1 MEKKREREE
10 RKMKRRWTAAL
21 LALLLLALCGCASQ
35 KQEAAEVPPEGPE
48 QTAVPVTT
56 EAEPVP
62 TATEAPAPA
71 ASEVPAPAATVT
83 QTADIEEASPAETAA
98 PEEEENIR
106 LTTHWQMA
114 YQELLEDPALLDQV
128 IGQNGDYRKGYFGG
142 WDNSGYLLPFSSYAV
157 ADLDGDGVPEL
168 LLDSA
173 EMGLVDLIG
182 WNGDYV
188 YIGYDNYLGF
198 LPELGASLVHGHWHG
213 AGGSYTYEYSV
224 SRLPQHELIAYFDHS
239 EPGYDQVVWSFL
251 EEGDSW
257 YSGSAEGDSARYD
270 ALVRQYVYPALRVE
284 DLAFYPLDS
293 LRGLAQPQ
301 DLSALPTLEQVVRRF
316 PGTCKRFLEE
326 KGWQNLGLNLAEE
339 GLEAAL
345 WDLDRDGVQELL
357 LRNRELCV
365 LFRYDGIGDRMEYL
379 GQVQGD
385 IVGVQGHELAV
396 RAEDGWMLYSKRHA
410 DFKGGFFTSF
420 SEEYASL
427 IGWVSPNM
435 LASGLL

>member
-1 MEKKREREE
+1 
-10 RKMKRRWTAAL
+10 MKRRWTAAL
-21 LALLLLALCGCASQ
+21 LALLLLALCGCASRG
-35 KQEAAEVPPEGPE
+35 QEIAEIPAAEPE
-48 QTAVPVTT
+48 QSAAPETGGEPSVP
-56 EAEPVP
+56 A
-62 TATEAPAPA
+62 ATEAPAPA
-71 ASEVPAPAATVT
+71 ASEKPKLSAAAEPVQTETEESSPTDSPEPA
-83 QTADIEEASPAETAA
+83 
-98 PEEEENIR
+98 EEEEIK

-114 YQELLEDPALLDQV
+114 YQKLLEDPALLDSV

-168 LLDSA
+168 LLDS
-173 EMGLVDLIG
+173 EQMGLTDLIG
-182 WNGDYV
+182 WNGDYI
-188 YIGYDNYLGF
+188 YIDYDDYLGL

-224 SRLPQHELIAYFDHS
+224 FGLPEHKLLAYFDHS
-239 EPGYDQVVWSFL
+239 EPGYGALTWSFV
-251 EEGDSW
+251 EEDGSW
-257 YSGSAEGDSARYD
+257 YNGAAEGDSARYD

-284 DLAFYPLDS
+284 DLDFYPLDS

-301 DLSALPTLEQVVRRF
+301 ELSELPTLEQVARRF

-410 DFKGGFFTSF
+410 DFKGAFFTSF

>member
-1 MEKKREREE
+1 
-10 RKMKRRWTAAL
+10 MKRCWTAAL
-21 LALLLLALCGCASQ
+21 LALLLLVLCGCAAGER
-35 KQEAAEVPPEGPE
+35 KAEETPAEAPVELSEETAAPE
-48 QTAVPVTT
+48 TK
-56 EAEPVP
+56 EADPMP
-62 TATEAPAPA
+62 TATAAPA
-71 ASEVPAPAATVT
+71 
-83 QTADIEEASPAETAA
+83 PAETAA
-98 PEEEENIR
+98 PALAAAAAPETAESAEPASTETPEPAEEEDITLSAR
-106 LTTHWQMA
+106 WQLA
-114 YQELLEDPALLDQV
+114 YQKLLEDPALLDSV

-142 WDNSGYLLPFSSYAV
+142 WDNSDYLLPFSSYAV

-168 LLDSA
+168 LLDS
-173 EMGLVDLIG
+173 EQMGLTDLIG
-182 WNGDYV
+182 WNGDYI
-188 YIGYDNYLGF
+188 YIDYDDYLGL

-224 SRLPQHELIAYFDHS
+224 FGLPEHKLLAYFDHS
-239 EPGYDQVVWSFL
+239 EPGYGALTWSFV
-251 EEGDSW
+251 EEDGSW
-257 YSGSAEGDSARYD
+257 YNGAAEGDSARYD

-284 DLAFYPLDS
+284 DLDFYPLDS

-301 DLSALPTLEQVVRRF
+301 ELSELPTLEQVARRF

-326 KGWQNLGLNLAEE
+326 KGWQSLGLNLAEE

-357 LRNRELCV
+357 LRDQGLCV

-385 IVGVQGHELAV
+385 IVGVLGHELAV